1 MKFVP
6 IKNMTPLWRLFWL
19 LSAVTLLLSLI
30 LARYFYNDVLE
41 GKFRDLDQFN
51 TLVKEGWVESR
62 LFAQESVLKIL
73 SERLIEMDGIA
84 HPARSMNL
92 LDSLVKNSSNVI
104 GIGVFDSMGN
114 LIVSTHHSTQQ
125 FPNLR
130 QNNATAE
137 TFLKALDRDHMVLGH
152 TYYNAFFD
160 KWILPLRLAF
170 RTPTG
175 EQYVVVSWYDAES
188 GNALFHHD
196 NIPDDIT
203 AAVISS
209 DFVMLD
215 YKVEYPRDTI
225 FFQAPLPEAV
235 VEQFNLRKLK
245 GNERILQPYIDR
257 DNHLRYISV
266 TYIPKYEVYISL
278 TRAHSEAIKGFY
290 PIAVKIVVG
299 ALFFWS
305 VLYLFFFYVAKKD
318 KQAKATLE
326 YQAKHDSV
334 TGLMNR
340 FAISQEIGIYIGK
353 AKPFCLAFI
362 DLDNFKT
369 INDLYGHR
377 TGDQVL
383 IQVAKRLST
392 LLEKDIHCA
401 RFSGDEFALMI
412 PYAPEKAA
420 RIYQHVL
427 ELIKL
432 PIDLEYSA
440 LRISASM
447 GVTVF
452 PADSESSEELL
463 RYADI
468 ALNHAKKQKDRFT
481 FFDQEFHKKVERRSI
496 IQELFKT
503 ALENDEFYVEYQPQI
518 EAHTKSMVGVE
529 ALARW
534 QSKELG
540 EISPF
545 EFIPIAE
552 ESGFII
558 PLGMYILEKACTA
571 TQAMWQRSNHHF
583 KLSVNVSVRQLVEE
597 NFITNV
603 SLLINKLKFP
613 HEKLVL
619 EITESIMIEESDKI
633 IQKLQL
639 LRDQDIGV
647 SLDDFGTG
655 YSSLSMISKLPISEL
670 KVDQS
675 FIRDLLVDENHAHL
689 SEIIIEIGRYLNLDV
704 VAEGVEQ
711 QEHVDLL
718 LTYGCNILQGYYF
731 SKPLSI
737 ENLEKFIAE
746 SNVDNRKGTHH
757 V

>member
-1 MKFVP
+1 MKFVE
-6 IKNMTPLWRLFWL
+6 IKNITPLWRLFWL
-19 LSAVTLLLSLI
+19 LSFMTLVLSLA

-41 GKFRDLDQFN
+41 NKFRDLDQFN

-73 SERLIEMDGIA
+73 SDRLVEIDGIT
-84 HPARSMNL
+84 HPERSMNL
-92 LDSLVKNSSNVI
+92 LDSLVKNTPNVI
-104 GIGVFDSMGN
+104 GIGLFDSSGK
-114 LIVSTHHSTQQ
+114 LVVSTHHGNEK
-125 FPNLR
+125 FPNLI
-130 QNNATAE
+130 QNEATSA
-137 TFLKALDRDHMVLGH
+137 TFLKTLNRDQMVLGH
-152 TYYNAFFD
+152 TYYNPFFD

-175 EQYVVVSWYDAES
+175 QQYVVVSWYDAES

-196 NIPDDIT
+196 NIPGDIT
-203 AAVISS
+203 SAVISS

-215 YKVEYPRDTI
+215 YKVEYPRDTVY
-225 FFQAPLPEAV
+225 FKAPLPEAV

-245 GNERILQPYIDR
+245 GNQRILQPYVDR
-257 DNHLRYISV
+257 DGNLRYISV
-266 TYIPKYEVYISL
+266 TYIPRYEVYISL
-278 TRAHSEAIKGFY
+278 TRAHREAIRGFY
-290 PIAVKIVVG
+290 PIAGKI
-299 ALFFWS
+299 ALGTLLFWT
-305 VLYLFFFYVAKKD
+305 VLYLFFFYVAKKE
-318 KQAKATLE
+318 KQAQRVLE

-353 AKPFCLAFI
+353 SKPFCLAFI

-377 TGDQVL
+377 TGDRVL
-383 IQVAKRLST
+383 VQIAKRLVSV
-392 LLEKDIHCA
+392 LDKDIHCA

-412 PYAPEKAA
+412 PYQPEKAA
-420 RIYQHVL
+420 RVYQHVL

-447 GVTVF
+447 GVTVY
-452 PADSESSEELL
+452 PTDSENSEELL

-481 FFDQEFHKKVERRSI
+481 FFDQEFHQKVERRST
-496 IQELFKT
+496 IQEMFKT
-503 ALENDEFYVEYQPQI
+503 ALENEEFYLVYQPQI
-518 EAHTKSMVGVE
+518 DAQTNAVTGVE

-534 QSKELG
+534 HSPQLG
-540 EISPF
+540 EIFPD

-558 PLGMYILEKACTA
+558 PLGMYILQRACEE
-571 TQAMWQRSNHHF
+571 TQAFWERCHSSF

-597 NFITNV
+597 RFISDI

-613 HEKLVL
+613 HAQLVL
-619 EITESIMIEESDKI
+619 EVTESIMIEESDKI
-633 IQKLQL
+633 ILKLQL
-639 LRDQDIGV
+639 LRDQGIGI

-655 YSSLSMISKLPISEL
+655 YSSLSMVSNLPISEL

-689 SEIIIEIGRYLNLDV
+689 SKIIIDIGRYLKVDI
-704 VAEGVEQ
+704 VAEGVEEQ
-711 QEHVDLL
+711 AHVDLL
-718 LTYGCNILQGYYF
+718 TQYGCHILQGYYF
-731 SKPLSI
+731 SKPLSLNDL
-737 ENLEKFIAE
+737 ENYIT
-746 SNVDNRKGTHH
+746 GQQTTGI
-757 V
+757 

>member
-1 MKFVP
+1 MKFLSV
-6 IKNMTPLWRLFWL
+6 KNITPLWRLFWL
-19 LSAVTLLLSLI
+19 LSVVTLLLSLS
-30 LARYFYNDVLE
+30 LARYFYNDVIQN
-41 GKFRDLDQFN
+41 KFRDLDQFN

-62 LFAQESVLKIL
+62 LFAQEAVLKLL
-73 SERLIEMDGIA
+73 SERLVEMDGIS
-84 HPARSMNL
+84 HPEHAMNL
-92 LDSLVKNSSNVI
+92 LDSLVKNSPNVI
-104 GIGVFDSMGN
+104 GIGVFDSIGN
-114 LIVSTHHSTQQ
+114 LIVSTHHSNQQ
-125 FPNLR
+125 FPNLM
-130 QNNATAE
+130 QSTATQA
-137 TFLKALDRDHMVLGH
+137 TFLKALSRDHMVLGH
-152 TYYNAFFD
+152 TYYNPYFD

-175 EQYVVVSWYDAES
+175 EQYVVASWYDAES

-196 NIPDDIT
+196 NIPEDLT
-203 AAVISS
+203 SAVISS

-225 FFQAPLPEAV
+225 YFQQPLPEAV

-245 GNERILQPYIDR
+245 GSQRILQPYIDR

-278 TRAHSEAIKGFY
+278 TRAHSEAIKVFE
-290 PIAVKIVVG
+290 PIAIKIALG
-299 ALFFWS
+299 TLFFWA
-305 VLYLFFFYVAKKD
+305 VLYLFFFYVSKKD
-318 KQAKATLE
+318 RAAKATLE

-340 FAISQEIGIYIGK
+340 FAISQEIGVYIGR

-383 IQVAKRLST
+383 IQIAKRLST
-392 LLEKDIHCA
+392 LLEENIHCA
-401 RFSGDEFALMI
+401 RFSGDEFALVI
-412 PYAPEKAA
+412 PYEPEKAA
-420 RIYQHVL
+420 RVYQHVL

-440 LRISASM
+440 LRTSASM
-447 GVTVF
+447 GVTVY
-452 PADSESSEELL
+452 PVDSESSEELM

-468 ALNHAKKQKDRFT
+468 ALNQAKKQKDRFI
-481 FFDQEFHKKVERRSI
+481 FFDQEFHKKVQRRSI

-503 ALENDEFYVEYQPQI
+503 ALDNDEFYLAYQPQI
-518 EAHTKSMVGVE
+518 AAKTNALIGVE

-534 QSKELG
+534 NSNQLG
-540 EISPF
+540 EISPD

-552 ESGFII
+552 QSGFII
-558 PLGMYILEKACTA
+558 PLGMYILEKACSA
-571 TQAMWQRSNHHF
+571 TQAMWQATNSTY
-583 KLSVNVSVRQLVEE
+583 KLSVNISVRQLVEE
-597 NFITNV
+597 NFITNL
-603 SLLINKLKFP
+603 SLLINRLKFP

-619 EITESIMIEESDKI
+619 EVTESIMIEESDKI

-639 LRDQDIGV
+639 LRDQGIGV

-655 YSSLSMISKLPISEL
+655 FSSLSMVSKLPISEL

-689 SEIIIEIGRYLNLDV
+689 AEIIIEIGRYLKLDI

-711 QEHVDLL
+711 QEHVNLL
-718 LTYGCNILQGYYF
+718 LKFGCHILQGYYF
-731 SKPLSI
+731 SRPLSI
-737 ENLEKFIAE
+737 EDLEKYII
-746 SNVDNRKGTHH
+746 KQ
-757 V
+757 